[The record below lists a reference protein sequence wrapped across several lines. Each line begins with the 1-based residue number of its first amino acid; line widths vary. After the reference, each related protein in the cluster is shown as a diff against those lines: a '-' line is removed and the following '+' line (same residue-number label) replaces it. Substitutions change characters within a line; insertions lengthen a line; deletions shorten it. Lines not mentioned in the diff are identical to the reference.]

1 VKNIISIDVEGS
13 IEGKYAL
20 SGSPFERTG
29 QCEKE
34 LFHNIEIILDL
45 FEEHNVTATFFILGR
60 VAESLPVLVQKI
72 AGYGHEIGSHS
83 LDHLFL
89 YKLSRD
95 AVKEQ
100 VHKSKSILEDVSSQQ
115 VIGFRAPFFSIS
127 DDTLFILDELK
138 NAGYLYDSSIYPI
151 SGHDFYGIENAQR
164 TIHTLGNGL
173 LEMPLSTV
181 NIFKRNIPVLGG
193 GYFRLFPYLFNKMA
207 LKQIVMKERLPA
219 FIYLHPYEIGGDYQ
233 KMPNIKFSQSVRY
246 YHNSGQV
253 VINRLK
259 DIFNKYQF
267 TSHYNYLLDNEYIP
281 A

>member
-1 VKNIISIDVEGS
+1 MKNIISIDVEGS
-13 IEGKYAL
+13 IEGKFAL
-20 SGSPFERTG
+20 SSSRFERTN

-45 FEEHNVTATFFILGR
+45 FEEYNVTATFFILGR
-60 VAESLPVLVQKI
+60 VAESMPALVQKI
-72 AGYGHEIGSHS
+72 SGYGHEIGSHS

-89 YKLSRD
+89 YKLSREE
-95 AVKEQ
+95 VKEQ
-100 VHKSKSILEDVSSQQ
+100 VYKSKSILEDVSSQQ

-127 DDTLFILDELK
+127 DDTLYILDELME
-138 NAGYLYDSSIYPI
+138 AGYLYDSSIYPI

-164 TIHTLGNGL
+164 AIHTLGNGL

-207 LKQIVMKERLPA
+207 LRHIAKKEQLPA
-219 FIYLHPYEIGGDYQ
+219 FIYLHPYEVGGNYQ
-233 KMPNIKFSQSVRY
+233 KMPNLNLLQSIRY

-253 VINRLK
+253 VVNRLK

-267 TSHYNYLLDNEYIP
+267 TSHHDYLLVNEYLP
-281 A
+281 S